1 MSSVFVTRK
10 IPDAGILLLK
20 EAGHRVVVSELARP
34 LTKDELI
41 TALSR
46 EPYDAVLSQLTDV
59 IDEAV
64 IAAAPSVKIFANY
77 AIGFNNFSIEAAKAK
92 GVYLTNTV
100 GGGAERVAEFTLS
113 LLLALACK
121 LTQADRF
128 VRSGIYT
135 GFDPMLFHGVELSGK
150 TFGIIGTG
158 KIGAE
163 VVRRAT
169 RGFLMKV
176 VYFDVQR
183 NESLEQEYGA
193 VYVPTVDALLP
204 VADFVSIH
212 VPLLPTTKHLIDQ
225 RRLSLMKREALL
237 INTSRGAVIDEV
249 ALVHA
254 LRSGVISGAGLDV
267 FEHEPQLTEGLSV
280 LENVI
285 ITPHIASSTTASRV
299 SMSIS
304 AAQNIIA
311 VLMGK
316 PPISPVY
323 T

>member
-1 MSSVFVTRK
+1 MSAVFVTRK
-10 IPDAGILLLK
+10 IPDAGIVLLQ

-34 LTKDELI
+34 LTKDELLA
-41 TALSR
+41 ALSR
-46 EPYDAVLSQLTDV
+46 EPYDAVLSQLTDL

-77 AIGFNNFSIEAAKAK
+77 AIGFNNFSIEAAKAN
-92 GVYLTNTV
+92 GVYLTNTP
-100 GGGAERVAEFTLS
+100 GGGAERVAEFALS

-128 VRSGIYT
+128 VRSGAYT
-135 GFDPMLFHGVELSGK
+135 GFDPMLFHGTELSGK
-150 TFGIIGTG
+150 TLGIIGTG

-169 RGFLMKV
+169 RGFSMKV

-193 VYVPTVDALLP
+193 VYVPTVDELLP

-212 VPLLPTTKHLIDQ
+212 VPLLPTTQHLIDE
-225 RRLSLMKREALL
+225 RRLALMKREALL

-254 LRSGVISGAGLDV
+254 LRNRVISGAGLDV
-267 FEHEPQLTEGLSV
+267 FEHEPRLTEGLS
-280 LENVI
+280 LLDNVI
-285 ITPHIASSTTASRV
+285 VTPHIASSTVASRV
-299 SMSIS
+299 SMSVL

-311 VLMGK
+311 VLGGNA
-316 PPISPVY
+316 PISPVY